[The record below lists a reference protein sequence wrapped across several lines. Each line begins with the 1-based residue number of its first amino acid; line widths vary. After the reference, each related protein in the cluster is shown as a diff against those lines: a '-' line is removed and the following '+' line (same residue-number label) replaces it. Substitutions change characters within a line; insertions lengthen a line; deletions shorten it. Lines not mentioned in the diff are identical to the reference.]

1 MITFISHFRGDTEY
15 RYRNLRNVIS
25 YYGKLY
31 PDSEHIIINDAAKP
45 DERLKEFVNSR
56 VKFYFFENPSDYRRC
71 ECYNIGIKNAAFPF
85 VVFLDLDV
93 LVSRM
98 QIDTCLKGLIDG
110 SVHFVY
116 PYDGRFVDIVDHNLI
131 PSFVDN
137 FNDTTKKYEEILSKL
152 ELNIPH
158 PCGLNMIHTQSVGGI
173 QISTKKFMTDVRGW
187 PSTFY
192 SWGVEDVWYFYF
204 LQKIGMKVGRVGGIC
219 YHMNHTAPGTI
230 RENNPHYQNNVA
242 MLKELLEATPE
253 KMQQIMNS
261 WRF

>member
-45 DERLKEFVNSR
+45 DERLKEFANNR
-56 VKFYFFENPSDYRRC
+56 VKFYFFANPSDYRRC

-93 LVSRM
+93 LVSKM

-137 FNDTTKKYEEILSKL
+137 FNDTTKKYEEIIPKL

-173 QISTKKFMTDVRGW
+173 QISTKQFMTDVKGFI
-187 PSTFY
+187 SSFT
-192 SWGVEDVWYFYF
+192 SWGCEDLAMFY
-204 LQKIGMKVGRVGGIC
+204 LYQKLGFKVGRVGGC
-219 YHMNHTAPGTI
+219 VFHMNHTAKDSI

-242 MLKELLEATPE
+242 ILKQILEATPE
-253 KMQQIMNS
+253 QLQKIMNS